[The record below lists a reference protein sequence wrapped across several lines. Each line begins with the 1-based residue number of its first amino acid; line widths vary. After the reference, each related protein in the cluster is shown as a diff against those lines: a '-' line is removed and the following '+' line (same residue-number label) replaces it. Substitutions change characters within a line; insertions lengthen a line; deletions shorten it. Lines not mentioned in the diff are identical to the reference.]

1 MGDIIIVTKLVINSV
16 AGKLAKHFKLDKI
29 MNYVFDDNELDEKV
43 KCIEDK
49 VELLEKLSHAPREF
63 VICNKCKKQIKE
75 K

>member
-1 MGDIIIVTKLVINSV
+1 MIIPKLLINQV
-16 AGKLAKHFKLDKI
+16 ANSLTKHFRLDKV
-29 MNYVFDDNELDEKV
+29 MSYVFDDNELDKKV
-43 KCIEDK
+43 KHLEEK